1 MRVFSALSARLLPV
15 VALLVS
21 LAAPAAGQTAPAALP
36 ELDAHSPAAGQTA
49 PVDPPSAPAVLT
61 APADS
66 QSVPAEAHAAPA
78 VLPAQDPLSP
88 AAAASPQNDD
98 DRMKWFAD
106 AKLGIFIHW
115 GIYAV
120 NGIDESWAFYNELI
134 GYDDYMKQLQ
144 GFTASAY
151 DPDRWVRLIK
161 ESGARYAVITSK
173 HHDGVALWDTRM
185 SRLNTV
191 DTTPAGRDL
200 IKPFVKSLRRNGLKV
215 GLYYS
220 LLDWSHPDYP
230 NQTKTIKR
238 YTDDADRWQRFM
250 QFNLG
255 QMEELQKEFR
265 PDLWWF
271 DGDWEQSAEKWGSEG
286 IRKTI
291 LDRNPDAV
299 INSRLAGYGD
309 YGTPEQGLPTRRPK
323 EKYWELCMTINDSW
337 GYQGNDRNY
346 KSPSQVIR
354 IFAECIGMGGNL
366 LLDIGPKADGTIPP
380 EQEEVLREL
389 GRWTAKHRQAIYGS
403 KAGLPDGCFAGP
415 STMSADST
423 MLYLFFTGNGGGELM
438 LEGVKNRINKVF
450 VVGNGTSLEFREYL
464 RPWWSGHAGVYFI
477 KLPETVLDER
487 MTVVGVSLDGKLKVE

>member
-1 MRVFSALSARLLPV
+1 MRGFFALSTRTLLAGALLLVFS
-15 VALLVS
+15 VS
-21 LAAPAAGQTAPAALP
+21 
-36 ELDAHSPAAGQTA
+36 
-49 PVDPPSAPAVLT
+49 
-61 APADS
+61 
-66 QSVPAEAHAAPA
+66 
-78 VLPAQDPLSP
+78 
-88 AAAASPQNDD
+88 AAAQPASPGQPQDD
-98 DRMKWFAD
+98 DRLNWFAD

-134 GYDDYMKQLQ
+134 SYDDYMKQLA

-151 DPDRWVRLIK
+151 DPDKWVSLIR

-173 HHDGVALWDTRM
+173 HHDGVALWDTKM

-191 DTTPAGRDL
+191 DSTPAGRDL
-200 IKPFVKSLRRNGLKV
+200 IKPFVKSLRRSGLKV

-230 NQTKTIKR
+230 NMTKTVKR
-238 YTDDADRWQRFM
+238 YTDDPARWERFV
-250 QFNLG
+250 QFNAG
-255 QMEELQKEFR
+255 QMAELQKEFN

-271 DGDWEQSAEKWGSEG
+271 DGDWEQSAEKWGAEA
-286 IRKTI
+286 IRKT
-291 LDRNPDAV
+291 LLERNPDAV

-323 EKYWELCMTINDSW
+323 DKYWELCMTINDSW

-366 LLDIGPKADGTIPP
+366 LLDIGPKADGTVPP
-380 EQEEVLREL
+380 EQQEVLREL
-389 GRWTAKHRQAIYGS
+389 GRWTSKHSQAIYGTV
-403 KAGLPDGCFAGP
+403 AGLPDGYFAGP

-423 MLYLFFTGNGGGELM
+423 MLYLFFTGNSGGELM
-438 LEGVKNRINKVF
+438 LEGVKNRINKIF
-450 VVGNGTSLEFREYL
+450 VVGNGTNLEFKEYL

-487 MTVVGVSLDGKLKVE
+487 MTVIGVSLEGKLKVE